1 MTRHDRNNPMLA
13 LVGVLGLGLLAAA
26 YAIWTLEAQ
35 VRSNQALIRQQ
46 QQAVSALLARDAE
59 NTQALSDQ
67 QRLTRA
73 LQAQVLKL
81 GGKPLLNAPAAPP
94 PQPSPTSTGAA
105 PTRTPTPPAPR
116 PSATPRPTHTPA
128 PSQSPTPN
136 PSPTPSPTPCV
147 VKVGPICL

>member
-1 MTRHDRNNPMLA
+1 MTRRERNPMLA

-26 YAIWTLEAQ
+26 YAIWTLESQ
-35 VRSNQALIRQQ
+35 VRGNQSLIRQQ
-46 QQAVSALLARDAE
+46 QQAVSELLARDAA

-81 GGKPLLNAPAAPP
+81 GGKPLLTAPAAPP
-94 PQPSPTSTGAA
+94 QRPSPTSTGAVPA
-105 PTRTPTPPAPR
+105 TTPTPSAPR
-116 PSATPRPTHTPA
+116 PSATPRPTPRPT
-128 PSQSPTPN
+128 PSQSPTPK
-136 PSPTPSPTPCV
+136 PSPTPSPTPCA